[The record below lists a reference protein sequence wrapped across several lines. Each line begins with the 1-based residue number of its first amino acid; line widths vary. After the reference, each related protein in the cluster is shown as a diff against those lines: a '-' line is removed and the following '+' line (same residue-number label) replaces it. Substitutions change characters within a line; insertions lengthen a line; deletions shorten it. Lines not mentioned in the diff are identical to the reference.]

1 MRVTDRCKDLH
12 NCQARHVLLDEVHV
26 SNVLANELSGSGF
39 ASLVETS
46 IIVTAWITSDEVF
59 GRRGL
64 PTDTVKG
71 VVNQREGK
79 ARALWNLPSGGTT
92 WARNREAVNHC
103 VWIRKLFGKRIRL
116 VFVTRPP
123 FVLASLRK
131 HRRFAGHCSPQT
143 LPFGT
148 SHYK

>member
-79 ARALWNLPSGGTT
+79 ARAQLLHYGICRAGGPRGRATEKRSIIVSG
-92 WARNREAVNHC
+92 
-103 VWIRKLFGKRIRL
+103 
-116 VFVTRPP
+116 
-123 FVLASLRK
+123 
-131 HRRFAGHCSPQT
+131 
-143 LPFGT
+143 
-148 SHYK
+148 